1 MPQLTEACRIEP
13 RVRYRIRHAI
23 TWLAAGLL
31 WGVTRLPYPG
41 QLAIGRGLGRL
52 IRIAARK
59 RRHIALTN
67 LRLCFPALSE
77 RERQRLLN
85 DHFASLGI
93 ALVETALGWWGS
105 DRQLGKLATLT
116 GLEHLQAALR
126 QGRGAILLS
135 AHFTTLEVGGRLLSL
150 HAPFHVLYRSHKNPV
165 IETLQRRSRRRHF
178 EKAIPRDDL
187 RGLLASLKRNR
198 PVWYAPD
205 QDFGSDNSVFVPF
218 FGIPAAT
225 LTATSRLA
233 RVSGA
238 PVVPFF
244 PRRLPGA
251 RGYELTLLP
260 ALEDFPGGDV
270 EQDARRITRL
280 IEERVRQQPEQYLW
294 VHRRFKTRPP
304 GEPPVY
310 GYQGKR

>member
-1 MPQLTEACRIEP
+1 MPALSEACRSE
-13 RVRYRIRHAI
+13 RRARYRPRHGI

-31 WGVTRLPYPG
+31 WCVTRLPYAW
-41 QLAIGRGLGRL
+41 QLAIGRGLGHL
-52 IRIAARK
+52 IRLLARE

-67 LRLCFPALSE
+67 LSLCFPALSE
-77 RERQRLLN
+77 SERQRLL
-85 DHFASLGI
+85 DAHFASLGI

-105 DRQLGKLATLT
+105 ERRLRGLVTVN
-116 GLEHLQAALR
+116 GLEHLEAALCR
-126 QGRGAILLS
+126 GRGAILLS
-135 AHFTTLEVGGRLLSL
+135 AHFTTLEIGGRLLSL

-165 IETLQRRSRRRHF
+165 VETLQRAARRRLF

-187 RGLLASLKRNR
+187 RAMLESLKQNR

-205 QDFGSDNSVFVPF
+205 QDFGSANSVFVPF

-260 ALEDFPGGDV
+260 ALEGFPGEDI
-270 EQDARRITRL
+270 ERDTRRL
-280 IEERVRQQPEQYLW
+280 MALVEERIRQQPEQYLW

-310 GYQGKR
+310 GG